1 MYVERVIYPQFL
13 TYIFILDDVFSVY
26 DVLLEAENVVDLNVD
41 YGLVGVVITLLLR
54 HSDLK

>member
-41 YGLVGVVITLLLR
+41 YGLVGVVITLFLR
-54 HSDLK
+54 QSDLK